1 MTDKTVTC
9 ILCEKIVS
17 PDDVG
22 RSFKPK
28 YFDDVVIC
36 PACLEAERMGHGE
49 NAASVQRQLARRKPG
64 PAPATD
70 STKPA

>member
-1 MTDKTVTC
+1 MTNQTVTC
-9 ILCEKIVS
+9 ILCENVVS

-36 PACLEAERMGHGE
+36 PACLEAERMGHGK
-49 NAASVQRQLARRKPG
+49 NAASVRRQMARQKRG
-64 PAPATD
+64 PALATD
-70 STKPA
+70 STKPT